1 MNFNPSLADRLLD
14 KTILFSFSSIGYY
27 LRRWLQAPETPGAT
41 LDNYVCAITGANAGL
56 GKSLAEILAKR
67 GATVYLL
74 CRNEKRGKQ
83 ALQDLLNTVNHKR
96 IFLELVDTSD
106 MQSIAEFAERF
117 KQRESNLH
125 VLINNAGVLP
135 LERSETPAG
144 IELTFA
150 TNVLG
155 YFKLIQQLQPML
167 TRAGNGRVINITS
180 GGAYGAALNLEDVQ
194 WKKRPFD
201 GVKAYAETKR
211 AELYLTREW
220 ARKLLKNGTIV
231 MAAHPGWANTPGV
244 QSSLKTFHRVMR
256 PILRTPEQGIEG
268 IAWLAYEPKIT
279 IDHTGTFW
287 LDRRIRPFDYVKSTA
302 ASEDEIRRLW
312 EMCEEMTMI
321 GHR

>member
-1 MNFNPSLADRLLD
+1 MNFNPSFADRLLD

-41 LDNYVCAITGANAGL
+41 LDNCICAITGANAGL
-56 GKSLAEILAKR
+56 GKSLAEVLAKR

-74 CRNEKRGKQ
+74 CRNEKRGKKAQ
-83 ALQDLLNTVNHKR
+83 KEILDKVNHQR
-96 IFLELVDTSD
+96 VYLELVDTSD
-106 MQSIAEFAERF
+106 MHSIAQFADRF
-117 KQRESNLH
+117 KERESNLH

-135 LERSETPAG
+135 LERSETAAG
-144 IELTFA
+144 IELSFA

-155 YFKLIQQLQPML
+155 YFKMIQELQPLL
-167 TRAGNGRVINITS
+167 TRAGNARIINVTS
-180 GGAYGAALNLEDVQ
+180 GGAYGAALNLADPQ
-194 WKKRPFD
+194 WKEREFD

-231 MAAHPGWANTPGV
+231 MAAHPGWADTPGV
-244 QSSLKTFHRVMR
+244 QSSLKTFHRIMG
-256 PILRTPEQGIEG
+256 PILRTPGQGIEG

-287 LDRRIRPFDYVKSTA
+287 LDRRIRPFDYMKSTA
-302 ASEDEIRRLW
+302 ASEDEIRQLW
-312 EMCEEMTMI
+312 EMCEKMA
-321 GHR
+321 GGG